1 MTTTPELPE
10 SIDAIMASIRASLAE
25 DVAQAGQAVAPVAA
39 PPPVPIPDSG
49 ITLEELVRSLLTP
62 MLQAWLDAHLPEIV
76 ERVTH
81 AEIRRLTGRSD

>member
-1 MTTTPELPE
+1 MTPAPELSE

-25 DVAQAGQAVAPVAA
+25 EVAPARDAAPVA
-39 PPPVPIPDSG
+39 PPPPAPMPDRG
-49 ITLEELVRSLLTP
+49 ITLEDLVRSMLAP

-76 ERVTH
+76 ERATH

>member
-25 DVAQAGQAVAPVAA
+25 DVAPEGAPVAVK
-39 PPPVPIPDSG
+39 PTVSVPIPDSG